1 MIVPPAGHLR
11 EPRAL
16 ADETGVLLMLD
27 EVQTGIGRTGRLFA
41 YQHEAVLPDVVTL
54 GKGLGGGFPIGAV
67 IAGQRANCL
76 LPGEHGGT
84 YHGSALARAAALAVL
99 DVVARESFVAS
110 VRARGQWH
118 AWALGELVRERRLV
132 EARGR
137 GLPCALRLASPN
149 AAVVRDERL
158 ARGLIVNAP
167 RADVVRV
174 MPSLSSRS

>member
-1 MIVPPAGHLR
+1 M
-11 EPRAL
+11 
-16 ADETGVLLMLD
+16 
-27 EVQTGIGRTGRLFA
+27 
-41 YQHEAVLPDVVTL
+41 
-54 GKGLGGGFPIGAV
+54 

-76 LPGEHGGT
+76 VPGEHGGT
-84 YHGSALARAAALAVL
+84 YHGSALACSAALAVL
-99 DVVARESFVAS
+99 DLVARESFVAS
-110 VRARGQWH
+110 VRARGQWL

-137 GLPCALRLASPN
+137 GLLWALRLASPN
-149 AAVVRDERL
+149 AAVVRDERR